1 MLEINSVPN
10 KVTKFLAAVDPVVK
24 QSLETDHFT
33 LLTGSYSIY
42 ILLSNVATV

>member
-10 KVTKFLAAVDPVVK
+10 RVTKFLAAVDPVVK
-24 QSLETDHFT
+24 QSLETDHF
-33 LLTGSYSIY
+33 SYSIY